1 LLTAIDTNGKRNGT
15 AITISTVIV
24 ATIIIAV
31 CTYFLWSWAS
41 KRSAGSGICVFLELS
56 VKFFIVWTRELQKR
70 ERGTREFEKSHC
82 QETSCI
88 FSKISFG
95 SLIFD

>member
-56 VKFFIVWTRELQKR
+56 VFL
-70 ERGTREFEKSHC
+70 G
-82 QETSCI
+82 
-88 FSKISFG
+88 
-95 SLIFD
+95 L